1 VAWHFIL
8 KQKPISK
15 IFPYLEK
22 KLQNN
27 AKNPQKKRNL
37 KKNSTNTTKR
47 YDVFNW
53 N

>member
-1 VAWHFIL
+1 L

-37 KKNSTNTTKR
+37 KKNSTISTKG